1 MLQHGRDSSLSS
13 IANSFNDT
21 CSISSGSPRT
31 PPLNSPYVSPGGSPR
46 DSLNQQFAN
55 SMSLQPPL
63 TNTSS
68 KNSNNTFVHKLYNMV
83 VDHQY
88 QYLIAWNYTGSSFIV
103 CNIME
108 FSKDV
113 LPKHFKHN
121 NFSSFVRQL
130 NMYGFHK
137 VNKSPRGHRTL
148 AENQIWEFSH
158 PKFIKDRPDILD
170 EIKRKSLETENTTK
184 RDHGDINSHMAMMQ
198 ASQSE
203 MMQQLARLQDN
214 FNQVVRELAETKSRQ
229 TKQYQMLKSM
239 MEFISSRQQQ
249 ESQLQVPPELNM
261 GFDLQHEERPP
272 SIFITSHDTNTLQN
286 TYFNRNTNTPS
297 PSSSRAPVLT
307 VQTHNLSPQLGLP
320 SNSPLDQQNSP
331 ALSAYHTALNTPV
344 SPSPSPFISDD
355 DIPSL
360 YSPHSPL
367 TPNTFTLNDGYYNAQ
382 QQQQQ
387 QQQQPY
393 ISPPLQQQQQDIN
406 MMDQHSLGGGV
417 TYNSFALGAQRNG

>member
-1 MLQHGRDSSLSS
+1 
-13 IANSFNDT
+13 
-21 CSISSGSPRT
+21 
-31 PPLNSPYVSPGGSPR
+31 
-46 DSLNQQFAN
+46 
-55 SMSLQPPL
+55 MSLQPPL
-63 TNTSS
+63 INNSS

-198 ASQSE
+198 VSQSE
-203 MMQQLARLQDN
+203 MIQQLARLQDN
-214 FNQVVRELAETKSRQ
+214 FTQVVRELAETKSRQ
-229 TKQYQMLKSM
+229 NKQYQMLKNM
-239 MEFISSRQQQ
+239 MEFLSSRQQQ
-249 ESQLQVPPELNM
+249 ESQSKWLKQANIDIYLYLV
-261 GFDLQHEERPP
+261 F
-272 SIFITSHDTNTLQN
+272 F
-286 TYFNRNTNTPS
+286 
-297 PSSSRAPVLT
+297 SSSTTRA
-307 VQTHNLSPQLGLP
+307 
-320 SNSPLDQQNSP
+320 
-331 ALSAYHTALNTPV
+331 
-344 SPSPSPFISDD
+344 
-355 DIPSL
+355 
-360 YSPHSPL
+360 
-367 TPNTFTLNDGYYNAQ
+367 
-382 QQQQQ
+382 
-387 QQQQPY
+387 
-393 ISPPLQQQQQDIN
+393 
-406 MMDQHSLGGGV
+406 
-417 TYNSFALGAQRNG
+417 